1 MAAIPFVFNAIAASG
16 IGPESGAKA
25 YTYVKDTAT
34 PLAVY
39 TDTGL
44 TTPAS
49 NPVVA
54 NSLGYMV
61 FYINSTLNYTIT
73 IKTAND
79 ATTLLQ
85 VTYTAS
91 GSVIAVTGGT
101 VPNYNSLVSAIDAQL
116 NFQPIDDDLTA
127 YAGLTGTGFV
137 KRTGSGTASTVSETG
152 TGVVVLATSP
162 TLSDPIIS
170 GTTPRLDIVETD
182 AGTNEKR
189 TTLVSDAGVFSL
201 QTRTDADAFGENFVR
216 VIRSGTD
223 VTELEINAPVEINPD
238 ANTLERGLTINQTGP
253 TSGSTA
259 GPFYFNSV
267 EATVR
272 STLTGTGG
280 PGGGSSATWVGFQV
294 SVNAGGA
301 NFGGVSVMGAST
313 GVVQTVSDT
322 STADKNGFSSGV
334 YIDATTL
341 GNAYGGSTGATAT
354 ASSNFPQMHGHE
366 SDTFIYTGAVVPVRD
381 GYNAW
386 SGGTARASVIDA
398 AYAVSMSGAGGA
410 AAWGD
415 AFVLSNANGVTPFPL
430 HTTASIVRSAT
441 SGTITNG
448 LKLDNVTFTGDLLHF
463 PNFRVTAAG
472 VVTGG
477 TYNGATIDEN
487 AWTTYT
493 PTLTSGGG
501 TITTS
506 TAAGRYRRLF
516 GRTMQVAV
524 RATLTTIGTATGA
537 LTFTLPVNASTTI
550 PAGILTGREVATT
563 GKGVAGTIQTSTT
576 INCLF
581 ADSASVFTGGNGTI
595 VDALITYETAS

>member
-1 MAAIPFVFNAIAASG
+1 MAAIPFVLNAIAASG
-16 IGPESGAKA
+16 TGPESGAKA

-39 TDTGL
+39 SDVAL
-44 TTPAS
+44 TTPTT
-49 NPVVA
+49 NPVIA
-54 NSLGYMV
+54 NALGYMI
-61 FYINSTLNYTIT
+61 FYLNSTLNYTIT

-79 ATTLLQ
+79 ATTLLT

-101 VPNYNSLVSAIDAQL
+101 VPNYNSLVTSILALGDPASL
-116 NFQPIDDDLTA
+116 GFQPLDADLTA
-127 YAGLTGTGFV
+127 VAGLSSTGFV
-137 KRTGSGTASTVSETG
+137 KRTGAGTASVVSETG
-152 TGVVVLATSP
+152 TGVVVLATGP

-189 TTLVSDAGVFSL
+189 TTLVSDAGVFSM
-201 QTRTDADAFGENFVR
+201 QTRSDADAFGENFVR

-272 STLTGTGG
+272 STLTGTGN

-354 ASSNFPQMHGHE
+354 ASANFPQMHGHE
-366 SDTFIYTGAVVPVRD
+366 SDTFI
-381 GYNAW
+381 
-386 SGGTARASVIDA
+386 
-398 AYAVSMSGAGGA
+398 
-410 AAWGD
+410 
-415 AFVLSNANGVTPFPL
+415 
-430 HTTASIVRSAT
+430 
-441 SGTITNG
+441 
-448 LKLDNVTFTGDLLHF
+448 
-463 PNFRVTAAG
+463 
-472 VVTGG
+472 
-477 TYNGATIDEN
+477 
-487 AWTTYT
+487 
-493 PTLTSGGG
+493 
-501 TITTS
+501 
-506 TAAGRYRRLF
+506 
-516 GRTMQVAV
+516 
-524 RATLTTIGTATGA
+524 
-537 LTFTLPVNASTTI
+537 
-550 PAGILTGREVATT
+550 
-563 GKGVAGTIQTSTT
+563 
-576 INCLF
+576 
-581 ADSASVFTGGNGTI
+581 
-595 VDALITYETAS
+595 

>member
-1 MAAIPFVFNAIAASG
+1 MTSINNLS
-16 IGPESGAKA
+16 S
-25 YTYVKDTAT
+25 
-34 PLAVY
+34 
-39 TDTGL
+39 TDTIYAGDLLPVWRTANGDTRKMSL
-44 TTPAS
+44 TTLTS
-49 NPVVA
+49 YLNT
-54 NSLGYMV
+54 NLS
-61 FYINSTLNYTIT
+61 ISTL
-73 IKTAND
+73 
-79 ATTLLQ
+79 
-85 VTYTAS
+85 
-91 GSVIAVTGGT
+91 
-101 VPNYNSLVSAIDAQL
+101 
-116 NFQPIDDDLTA
+116 F
-127 YAGLTGTGFV
+127 
-137 KRTGSGTASTVSETG
+137 
-152 TGVVVLATSP
+152 
-162 TLSDPIIS
+162 DPVIS
-170 GTTPRLDIVETD
+170 GTTPRLDFYETD
-182 AGTNEKR
+182 AGTDEKR
-189 TTLVSDAGVFSL
+189 TTLVMDAGSFNL

-216 VIRSGTD
+216 VLRTGTD
-223 VTELEINAPVEINPD
+223 VTQIQLNAPVQVSTDP
-238 ANTLERGLTINQTGP
+238 NTLERALYLNSSGP
-253 TSGSTA
+253 TSGSSA
-259 GPFYFNSV
+259 GPHYFNQI

-272 STLTGTGG
+272 STLTGSGE
-280 PGGGSSATWVGFQV
+280 PGDPGSATWAGLQI
-294 SVNAGGA
+294 SVDAGGA
-301 NFGGVSVMGAST
+301 NFGGVSVMGASF
-313 GVVQTVSDT
+313 GVTQSISDT

-334 YIDATTL
+334 VISATTL

-354 ASSNFPQMHGHE
+354 ASANFPQMHGHE

-430 HTTASIVRSAT
+430 HTSASIVRSAT
-441 SGTITNG
+441 TGTITNG

-472 VVTGG
+472 VVTGS

-506 TAAGRYRRLF
+506 TGAGRYRRLF

-537 LTFTLPVNASTTI
+537 LIITLPVNASTTI

-563 GKGVAGTIQTSTT
+563 GNGVAGTIQSSTT
-576 INCLF
+576 VNCLF
-581 ADSASVFTGGNGTI
+581 VDSVSVFTGGNGTI
-595 VDALITYETAS
+595 VDAMITYEAAS